1 MDPKEAVPYSPSTT
15 PQVLNPADVWS
26 LWAPRMTLG
35 GVEYHDLETIKALAP
50 TWMEWIDVWSD
61 LGGKH
66 RAAAEELKA
75 AGSTLSAGHAF
86 RRAAAC
92 YHFAKF
98 VWAEDEQKN
107 GYATEAAVSC
117 TRAAL
122 HLLDPSHRR
131 ITAENGEF
139 KVVGYLRFPVDRAAS
154 PYPLVV
160 LVPGTDSTKEEF
172 PSWETVIL
180 DRGLACLTLDGP
192 GQGEVFHMGTRM
204 QPAYEQALALGLDAV
219 ASDSRIDMNRIG
231 IAGTSLGGY
240 YVVRGAAFETRV
252 KALVSIS
259 GPMSLDFDALPA
271 HTRATM
277 KLYSRSSGDQEARAY
292 IKRYSLEGLLRMVKS
307 PALIATGKMDRIV
320 PWQHTKAIAD
330 GIPKAAFR
338 LYEDGNHALT
348 NVAYEF
354 RDISADWLK
363 AALVQA
369 GCCCHRPP

>member
-1 MDPKEAVPYSPSTT
+1 MSKNG
-15 PQVLNPADVWS
+15 VLNPADVWS
-26 LWAPRMTLG
+26 FWAPRMTLG
-35 GVEYHDLETIKALAP
+35 GVEYHDLENVKALAP
-50 TWMEWIDVWSD
+50 TWMEWIDVWSAV
-61 LGGKH
+61 GAKH
-66 RAAAEELKA
+66 RARAEEFKA
-75 AGSTLSAGHAF
+75 AGSTLSAGHAY

-92 YHFAKF
+92 FHFAKF
-98 VWAEDEQKN
+98 VWAEDERKN
-107 GYATEAAVSC
+107 GCATGATVSC
-117 TRAAL
+117 TRSAL
-122 HLLDPSHRR
+122 QLLDPSHRR
-131 ITAENGEF
+131 IAAENGEF
-139 KVVGYLRFPVDRAAS
+139 KVVGYLRFPAEKADSYA
-154 PYPLVV
+154 LVV

-204 QPAYEQALALGLDAV
+204 EPAYEKSLALALDAV
-219 ASDSRIDMNRIG
+219 ASDPRIDMNRVG

-277 KLYSRSSGDQEARAY
+277 KLYSRSLDDREAHER
-292 IKRYSLEGLLRMVKS
+292 IKQYDLEGVLQRVKQ
-307 PALIATGKMDRIV
+307 PTLVATGKMDRIV

-330 GIPKAAFR
+330 GIPRADFR

-348 NVAYEF
+348 NLAYEF
-354 RDISADWLK
+354 RDLSADWLK
-363 AALVQA
+363 ARL
-369 GCCCHRPP
+369 

>member
-1 MDPKEAVPYSPSTT
+1 MNCKEAAGYSPSAT
-15 PQVLNPADVWS
+15 PQVLDPADVWS

-35 GVEYHDLETIKALAP
+35 GVEYHDLEAIKVLAP

-61 LGGKH
+61 RGAKH
-66 RAAAEELKA
+66 RSTADELKA
-75 AGSTLSAGHAF
+75 AGSTLSAGHAY

-98 VWAEDEQKN
+98 VWAEDERKN
-107 GYATEAAVSC
+107 RYATEAAVSC

-122 HLLDPSHRR
+122 QLLDPSHRR
-131 ITAENGEF
+131 IAAENGEF
-139 KVVGYLRFPVDRAAS
+139 KVVGYLRFPVTPSTS

-172 PSWETVIL
+172 PSWENVML
-180 DRGLACLTLDGP
+180 DRGLACFTLDGP

-204 QPAYEQALALGLDAV
+204 QPAYEKTLALGLEAV
-219 ASDSRIDMNRIG
+219 GSDPRIDMNRIG

-240 YVVRGAAFETRV
+240 YVVRGAAFDTRV

-277 KLYSRSSGDQEARAY
+277 KLYSRSRDDQEARAY
-292 IKRYSLEGLLRMVKS
+292 IKRYNLEGILQRVKA

-330 GIPKAAFR
+330 GVPKAAFR

-348 NVAYEF
+348 NIAYEF

-363 AALVQA
+363 ARL
-369 GCCCHRPP
+369 

>member
-1 MDPKEAVPYSPSTT
+1 VPKNNE
-15 PQVLNPADVWS
+15 VLNPAEVWS
-26 LWAPRMTLG
+26 LWTPRMTLG
-35 GVEYHDLETIKALAP
+35 GVEYHDLETVEALAP
-50 TWMEWIDVWSD
+50 TWMEWIDVWS
-61 LGGKH
+61 GVGAKH
-66 RAAAEELKA
+66 RAKAEDLKA
-75 AGSTLSAGHAF
+75 AGSTLSAGHAY

-92 YHFAKF
+92 YHFGKF
-98 VWAEDEQKN
+98 VWAEDERKN

-122 HLLDPSHRR
+122 QALDPNHRR

-139 KVVGYLRFPVDRAAS
+139 KVVGYLRFPAEDADS
-154 PYPLVV
+154 YPLVV

-172 PSWETVIL
+172 ASWETVIL

-204 QPAYEQALALGLDAV
+204 EPAYEKTLSLGLDAV
-219 ASDSRIDMNRIG
+219 ASDPRIDMNRVG

-240 YVVRGAAFETRV
+240 YVVRGAAFEPRV

-277 KLYSRSSGDQEARAY
+277 KLYSRSLDDQEARER
-292 IKRYSLEGLLRMVKS
+292 IKRYNLEGVLQRVKR
-307 PALIATGKMDRIV
+307 PTLIATGKMDRIV
-320 PWQHTKAIAD
+320 PWPHTKAIAD
-330 GIPKAAFR
+330 GIPQADFR
-338 LYEDGNHALT
+338 LYENGNHALT

-354 RDISADWLK
+354 RDLSADWLK
-363 AALVQA
+363 AHL
-369 GCCCHRPP
+369 